1 MSQSLILMKMLKLYV
16 ISFRKYYNGK
26 QPKSQEEILHI
37 VNRDIKIEEKHG
49 KTMYFT

>member
-1 MSQSLILMKMLKLYV
+1 MLKLYMYV
-16 ISFRKYYNGK
+16 ISFSKYYNGK